1 MRGSPE
7 SAGQIVRVSGYVLVG
22 LRECLSQ
29 GKHQVRVC
37 LAEGRALPN
46 DFPVTRQQ
54 ADDAGE

>member
-54 ADDAGE
+54 AD